1 MKAMTFTDQ
10 LRLALNHLDDPTWLG
25 ENSPLAA
32 PYFLGGALP
41 DTLSATAVTRGEIL
55 RQTLYAA
62 ADSCWPGPLPGDKTT
77 LLTAVT
83 AERQQQGNKGPMYH
97 YLLLEL
103 RYFRRFFRPTEDPR
117 PDNDIAVCDSLS
129 ISRASY
135 FNHLKAAQQSL
146 AEALLTA
153 VQPTFRL
160 EHPAPRNQPL
170 VGREPLLT
178 QCLATLKIGQS
189 VALSGMGGVGKT
201 ALATA
206 VAHAWP
212 TQPVFWFTIRP
223 SFNDHLECL
232 LFSLAYFLHRQGA
245 SGLWQQLIADGGQVS
260 NYDLALSLARGDMQ
274 NLPHTPLLCLDEIDA
289 LYTDA
294 EITTPAHIQ
303 MREFLDGLR
312 QVTPVLFIGQQ
323 PLTAVTSHI
332 TVPPLSQSETNR
344 LLAELPMAVSSEVRQ
359 TLHHYTSGNPRLLH
373 LCAALLERG
382 LPAAEV
388 TAVAPYTPAI
398 QALWT
403 RLWQRFDG
411 EEQRLLQ
418 MLAVFRSPAPA
429 DAWLTVGDVMARL
442 SRRRIIQQDGVGG
455 VHLLP
460 LLRDL
465 ILHDR
470 PQFPAERQE
479 HHHLIAAEIR
489 ASRGEYT
496 AAAYHYQQAHAE
508 KQAIQLWFPHRQQEI
523 RRGQGPQALALFQQL
538 SARSQGQPEQQALAL
553 IRAEL
558 YHLQGAAQQGLSALT
573 AVRWPCESEITT
585 QARQLQGDFLNM
597 LGYPEVALDRY
608 EDGMAIIAR
617 LLNRLVRYRYERGSI
632 HVQQKRLEAAGREA
646 QLAQYEAA
654 YLQGMVHDENGRYT
668 EAVHTY
674 QQALMYAQAAG
685 HETGVAQIQ
694 RALATTLGRQA
705 RLEEAIIHATAA
717 METFAH
723 MGDRLN
729 EERVRSSLAAAYFQ
743 AGKFREAIIEAEPA
757 MAFFEAANMPF
768 WTAVAAATLAEAYY
782 ENGQLEEAE
791 ETAHKV
797 LRLEENQTQPYALYT
812 LGLIARAHQQPDE
825 ARQHFQASQ
834 QIAQANGDRY
844 LEAYAWRALG
854 ELYQAQGN
862 MKDGRKALNTAL
874 QQFNTLNLPQE
885 TAATQRL
892 FQEYS

>member
-1 MKAMTFTDQ
+1 MKAMTFADQ

-25 ENSPLAA
+25 EKSPLAA
-32 PYFLGGALP
+32 PYFLGDSLP
-41 DTLSATAVTRGEIL
+41 DTLSTTAVTRGEIL
-55 RQTLYAA
+55 QQTLYTA
-62 ADSCWPGPLPGDKTT
+62 ADSFWPQLLPDDKTA

-117 PDNDIAVCDSLS
+117 PDNDIAICDSLS

-146 AEALLTA
+146 AETLLTI

-160 EHPAPRNQPL
+160 EHPAPSNHPL
-170 VGREPLLT
+170 VGRERLLT
-178 QCLATLKIGQS
+178 QCLVALKTGQS
-189 VALSGMGGVGKT
+189 VALSGMGGAGKT

-206 VAHAWP
+206 VAQSWP
-212 TQPVFWFTIRP
+212 AQPVFWFTLRP

-245 SGLWQQLIADGGQVS
+245 SGLWQQLIADGGQVR
-260 NYDLALSLARGDMQ
+260 NYDLALSLARGDVQ
-274 NLPHTPLLCLDEIDA
+274 NLRHTPLLCLDEIDA
-289 LYTDA
+289 LYANA
-294 EITTPAHIQ
+294 EIITPAHIQ

-312 QVTPVLFIGQQ
+312 RVTPLLFIGQQ
-323 PLTAVTSHI
+323 PFTAVTVHI
-332 TVPPLSQSETNR
+332 TVPPLGPSETEM
-344 LLAELPMAVSSEVRQ
+344 LLADLTTAVSPRTMQ
-359 TLHHYTSGNPRLLH
+359 RLHHYTGGNPRLLH
-373 LCAALLERG
+373 LCATLLERG
-382 LPAAEV
+382 LPATEI

-403 RLWQRFDG
+403 RLWHQFDG
-411 EEQRLLQ
+411 QEQRLLQ

-429 DAWLTVGDVMARL
+429 DAWLEVGDVLARL
-442 SRRRIIQQDGVGG
+442 VRRHIIQQDTMGG
-455 VHLLP
+455 IQLLP
-460 LLRDL
+460 VLRDL
-465 ILHDR
+465 IMHNQ
-470 PQFPAERQE
+470 PQFPAELQE
-479 HHHLIAAEIR
+479 HYHLIAAEIR
-489 ASRGEYT
+489 AARGEYT
-496 AAAYHYQQAHAE
+496 AAAYHYHKARAE
-508 KQAIQLWFPHRQQEI
+508 KQAIQLWFLHRQQEI

-538 SARSQGQPEQQALAL
+538 SARRQGQPEQRALAL

-558 YHLQGAAQQGLSALT
+558 YHLQGAAQQGLAALT
-573 AVRWPCESEITT
+573 AVHWPRESEITT
-585 QARQLQGDFLNM
+585 QAHQLQGDFLNM

-654 YLQGMVHDENGRYT
+654 YLQGMVHDENGHYA

-674 QQALMYAQAAG
+674 QQALAHAQAAG

-723 MGDRLN
+723 RGDRLN

-743 AGKFREAIIEAEPA
+743 AGKFKEAIIEAKPA

-768 WTAVAAATLAEAYY
+768 WTAVAASTLAEAYY
-782 ENGQLEEAE
+782 EDGQLKEAE

-797 LRLEENQTQPYALYT
+797 LRLEENQTQPYAHYT
-812 LGLIARAHQQPDE
+812 LGLVARAHQQPEE

-854 ELYQAQGN
+854 ETYQAQGE
-862 MKDGRKALNTAL
+862 MEDGRKALTMAL
-874 QQFNTLNLPQE
+874 QHFNALDLAQE

-892 FQEYS
+892 CQQHS